1 MNRYFH
7 MRMSS
12 PAEQF
17 RMAGRLAGCLT
28 IVLWLAFV
36 ASEYVRSGT
45 PMLSVSVVNQAAALA
60 VVFAGYLIGWRNE
73 LAGGLLAVFGTIAF
87 LIVCAVGAQV
97 MPYPEQLFFAA
108 PGLLYLAAW
117 RYEHKTSKT

>member
-1 MNRYFH
+1 MNRPFH
-7 MRMSS
+7 IHLSS

-17 RMAGRLAGCLT
+17 RLAGRVAGFFT

-36 ASEYVRSGT
+36 VYEYFRNGPPIMS
-45 PMLSVSVVNQAAALA
+45 SSVVNQVAALA

-87 LIVCAVGAQV
+87 LIVCAIGTRVL
-97 MPYPEQLFFAA
+97 PYPEQMFFAV

-117 RYEHKTSKT
+117 HYDHKTSNT